1 MIRIAAGIAL
11 LALFG
16 AAQAQ
21 PFPKADPKAG
31 EKLVTQSKCD
41 SACHA
46 SLVGGDGTGIYTRPN
61 RRVKTAQQL
70 LTQVRFCNTQLGTN
84 WFPED
89 EEHVAA
95 YLNQRYYKLKEPLK

>member
-1 MIRIAAGIAL
+1 MKSIHAAIMLLVLAAPAL
-11 LALFG
+11 AAEPLAKG
-16 AAQAQ
+16 
-21 PFPKADPKAG
+21 DPKAG
-31 EKLVTQSKCD
+31 EKLMSQAKCN

-46 SLVGGDGTGIYTRPN
+46 ALVGGDGTSIYTRAS
-61 RRVKTAQQL
+61 RKVKTPSQL

-95 YLNQRYYKLKEPLK
+95 YLNQRYYKLK

>member
-1 MIRIAAGIAL
+1 MKPIHAAFTLFCLAAPAL
-11 LALFG
+11 
-16 AAQAQ
+16 AAE
-21 PFPKADPKAG
+21 PFPKGNPKAG
-31 EKLVTQSKCD
+31 EKLMTQAKCD

-46 SLVGGDGTGIYTRPN
+46 SLAGGDGSSIYTRAS
-61 RRVKTAQQL
+61 RKVKTPSQL

-95 YLNQRYYKLKEPLK
+95 YLNQRYYKLK

>member
-1 MIRIAAGIAL
+1 MIRFITATAL
-11 LALFG
+11 LMFAG

-21 PFPKADPKAG
+21 AFPKGDPKAG
-31 EKLVTQSKCD
+31 EKLVTQSKCN

-46 SLVGGDGTGIYTRPN
+46 SVAGGDGTGIYTRAD
-61 RRVKTAQQL
+61 RRVKTPQQL

-89 EEHVAA
+89 EEHAAA
-95 YLNQRYYKLKEPLK
+95 YLNQRYYKFK

>member
-1 MIRIAAGIAL
+1 MKSTLAGIAL
-11 LALFG
+11 VALAAPAL
-16 AAQAQ
+16 AAE
-21 PFPKADPKAG
+21 PFLKGDPKAG
-31 EKLVTQSKCD
+31 EKLMSQAKCN

-46 SLVGGDGTGIYTRPN
+46 SLVGGDGTSIYTRAS
-61 RRVKTAQQL
+61 RKVKTPSQL

-95 YLNQRYYKLKEPLK
+95 YLNQRYYKLK

>member
-1 MIRIAAGIAL
+1 MRIILAGIAL
-11 LALFG
+11 SALAAPAP
-16 AAQAQ
+16 AAE
-21 PFPKADPKAG
+21 PLKGNPKTG
-31 EKLVTQSKCD
+31 EKLMSEAKCN

-46 SLVGGDGTGIYTRPN
+46 SLVGGDGTSLYTRPS
-61 RRVKTAQQL
+61 RKVKTPQQL

-95 YLNQRYYKLKEPLK
+95 YLNERYYKLK

>member
-11 LALFG
+11 LALAG

-21 PFPKADPKAG
+21 ASPKGDPKAG
-31 EKLVTQSKCD
+31 EKLMAQAKCD

-46 SLVGGDGTGIYTRPN
+46 SLVGGDGTGIYTRAN
-61 RRVKTAQQL
+61 RRVKTPQQL

-95 YLNQRYYKLKEPLK
+95 FLNQRYYKLK